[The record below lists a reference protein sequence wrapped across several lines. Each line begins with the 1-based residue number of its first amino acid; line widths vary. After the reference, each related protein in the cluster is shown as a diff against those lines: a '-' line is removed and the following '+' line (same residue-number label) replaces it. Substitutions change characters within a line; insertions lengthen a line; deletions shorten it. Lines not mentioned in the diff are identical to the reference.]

1 MRAPANTISDVLTTW
16 TFGLTWVL
24 LVLMCLLG
32 VLAAAVVF
40 GGWLRD
46 LPGMRQH
53 NRDLAEKRRARDI
66 TRERN
71 HP

>member
-1 MRAPANTISDVLTTW
+1 MRVPANTISDVLTTW

-46 LPGMRQH
+46 YPSMKRY
-53 NRDLAEKRRARDI
+53 NTELAEARRAR
-66 TRERN
+66 RKEGK
-71 HP
+71 P